1 MAGER
6 LWIDFLNSVWHDWR
20 GSGRV
25 EDRLDRSEYV
35 ASFLEERG
43 LPQLPYPDKE
53 ELAALKALRGLLRE
67 QAERLAEGRPLTDGL
82 AERLNAVLANAPVTR
97 RLMAQENVL
106 GRKTDGGG
114 GGQHDRVPE
123 MDGGD
128 GGRHGQVR
136 ETDGGDRWRVELVPL
151 RPGWPAFMGGIA
163 ASFADTLAEGGG
175 QRVRICGN
183 PDCRWVFSDDTRSRT
198 KRYCEDKSC
207 GNLMKVRRF
216 RSRSKETRGDG
227 HSGQ

>member
-20 GSGRV
+20 GSGRA

-35 ASFLEERG
+35 ASFLAEHG
-43 LPQLPYPDKE
+43 LPPLPYPDKE
-53 ELAALKALRGLLRE
+53 ELAALKALRSLLRE
-67 QAERLAEGRPLTDGL
+67 QAERLAAGWTFTDGL
-82 AERLNAVLANAPVTR
+82 AERLNAVLADAPVAR
-97 RLMAQENVL
+97 RLMVREDGPEPEA
-106 GRKTDGGG
+106 DGGG
-114 GGQHDRVPE
+114 GG
-123 MDGGD
+123 
-128 GGRHGQVR
+128 RHGLGL
-136 ETDGGDRWRVELVPL
+136 EADGDSPRAGWRVELVPL
-151 RPGWPAFMGGIA
+151 RPGWPAVMGGIA
-163 ASFADTLAEGGG
+163 ASFADTLAENGG

-216 RSRSKETRGDG
+216 RSRSKEVPDGG
-227 HSGQ
+227 HSGR